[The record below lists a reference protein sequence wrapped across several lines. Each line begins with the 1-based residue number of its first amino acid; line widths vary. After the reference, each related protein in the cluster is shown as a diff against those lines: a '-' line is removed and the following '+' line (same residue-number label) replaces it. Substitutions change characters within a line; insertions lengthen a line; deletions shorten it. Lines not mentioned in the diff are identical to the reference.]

1 MPPLVSKS
9 TIIKNTNPLGVPSG
23 GTANQVLVK
32 DTNDNFKCKW
42 VSNCCRPYKVY
53 KALLTQ
59 SGTNAPTAIVLEN
72 TTGLTI
78 AYDYTT
84 VGEYIVNITG
94 GSITPNKTIISLG
107 NTQTNNQ
114 PMLFYDVNLVFNNV
128 QLTIY
133 TGVLEVDGSSIISTY
148 ADDLLNKNLLTIEIY
163 P

>member
-1 MPPLVSKS
+1 MPLITKS
-9 TIIKNTNPLGVPSG
+9 VVINNNAPVGCPPG
-23 GTANQVLVK
+23 GTEDQILAKNSNIHF
-32 DTNDNFKCKW
+32 DYKW

-53 KALLTQ
+53 KALLSQ
-59 SGTNAPTAIVLEN
+59 EGTDEPTAIVLEN

-94 GSITPNKTIISLG
+94 GALVPNKTVISLG
-107 NTQTNNQ
+107 NAQTNNQ

-148 ADDLLNKNLLTIEIY
+148 ANDLLNKNLLTIEIY